1 MGLIIFLGDSITDAG
16 RKTSPN
22 ELGFGYV
29 NIFSERLKAQSQ
41 NWNILNRGV
50 EGYVVQ
56 NVAETLHRECI
67 SLKPDYIS
75 ILVGVNDIGLI
86 ANSSASEQ
94 DKLYMLEDSIR
105 AYHEMLFDLSRETQ
119 AKVIILEPF
128 ILPQHEKYEDWVPWQ
143 KKMSKNIQ
151 KLARNYGAYFIP
163 LQTPLL
169 KLYPQATDVEWEQM
183 AGCYV
188 AEFIADGQEIDVWF
202 NKQAEWVMTETDVE
216 SLEKVP
222 APVAEAFMSST
233 MTGMRLRDIRII
245 TFPKHPTVIIIEVE
259 QYNSDEEFQ
268 LFYAPDGKL
277 LQSLDVTELGGEI
290 YPGLFFND

>member
-1 MGLIIFLGDSITDAG
+1 MKKFKFCILAGLLALLSVSAFAEG
-16 RKTSPN
+16 RLP
-22 ELGFGYV
+22 V
-29 NIFSERLKAQSQ
+29 NI
-41 NWNILNRGV
+41 
-50 EGYVVQ
+50 
-56 NVAETLHRECI
+56 
-67 SLKPDYIS
+67 
-75 ILVGVNDIGLI
+75 
-86 ANSSASEQ
+86 
-94 DKLYMLEDSIR
+94 
-105 AYHEMLFDLSRETQ
+105 
-119 AKVIILEPF
+119 
-128 ILPQHEKYEDWVPWQ
+128 
-143 KKMSKNIQ
+143 
-151 KLARNYGAYFIP
+151 
-163 LQTPLL
+163 QTAFQ

-188 AEFIADGQEIDVWF
+188 AEFIADGQEVDVWF